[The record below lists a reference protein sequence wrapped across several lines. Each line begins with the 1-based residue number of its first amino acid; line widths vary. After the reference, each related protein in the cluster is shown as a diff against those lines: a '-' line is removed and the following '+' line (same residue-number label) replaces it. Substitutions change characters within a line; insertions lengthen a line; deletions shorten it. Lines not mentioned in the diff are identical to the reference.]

1 MLDFPL
7 KIKKNKI
14 ILHINY
20 ISIFYL
26 LFIIFL
32 FFLQN
37 NKNKQTS
44 HSFVTPFRPP
54 ALALQT
60 RRVALLS
67 LLSCKASN
75 ERESC
80 KERKGRKKR
89 KQQLNCFILKPLV
102 LKLKQ
107 RNKENFK

>member
-1 MLDFPL
+1 
-7 KIKKNKI
+7 
-14 ILHINY
+14 
-20 ISIFYL
+20 

-75 ERESC
+75 ERESR
-80 KERKGRKKR
+80 KERNGRKKR
-89 KQQLNCFILKPLV
+89 KQQLNCFILK
-102 LKLKQ
+102 
-107 RNKENFK
+107 RFKTQTKK